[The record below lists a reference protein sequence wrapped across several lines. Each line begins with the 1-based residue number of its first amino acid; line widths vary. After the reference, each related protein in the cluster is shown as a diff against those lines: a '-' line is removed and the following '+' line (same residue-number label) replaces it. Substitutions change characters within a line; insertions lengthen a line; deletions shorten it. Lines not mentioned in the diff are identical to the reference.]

1 MADGQPF
8 SLVLLD
14 SKDLNLNEDTFLK
27 FKSQIVQRQ
36 KRKVQK
42 DKEENKAFQKF
53 EVSISKK
60 VPGLCKVPG
69 LYEFFQEFYDRELYG
84 KYAPAEISLSSH
96 EMFPD
101 FEEDLAAAL
110 DQSLAEVSATPAQ
123 PPTQMSSPTWVSR
136 PKPIITNDE
145 YFPSLTGGA
154 PTAIVSGQTGSFWGK
169 PSVMPKSPK
178 ENNVPDLGNL
188 YYFFMTFMIILECG
202 RPSTAQDIGSDIAQA
217 IEAASNAA
225 KKVSDGGSTKPK
237 RGQKK
242 KKGTKIAF

>member
-1 MADGQPF
+1 M
-8 SLVLLD
+8 
-14 SKDLNLNEDTFLK
+14 KLK
-27 FKSQIVQRQ
+27 MNI
-36 KRKVQK
+36 
-42 DKEENKAFQKF
+42 
-53 EVSISKK
+53 
-60 VPGLCKVPG
+60 
-69 LYEFFQEFYDRELYG
+69 FQEFYDRELYG

-110 DQSLAEVSATPAQ
+110 DQSLAEVSASAQ
-123 PPTQMSSPTWVSR
+123 SPPTQMSSPTWVSR

-145 YFPSLTGGA
+145 YFPSLSGGA

-178 ENNVPDLGNL
+178 ENNVPDLGNFNIFL
-188 YYFFMTFMIILECG
+188 FMFFMIILECG
-202 RPSTAQDIGSDIAQA
+202 SRPSTAQDIGSDIAQA

-225 KKVSDGGSTKPK
+225 KKVSDGGPTKPK